1 MKLPYS
7 SPKIDTQRNI
17 VIDVT
22 YLCNYT
28 CNYCRWGSAKTPGRV
43 HHPLESVLANRED
56 LEAIGAERVVL
67 SGGEPLLHPN
77 ISEIVQHY
85 SSLVEDVILITN
97 GWLAEIEKIRSLIS
111 DGLTG
116 IAFSIDSVDPSIL
129 SKTRDMTPI
138 QITRTLSNFEDIS
151 NARNIGNMMVEL
163 GVNAVISSGNCS
175 LTSIRNL
182 LTWAENNH
190 LDYVNFNMIFDDG
203 FSGTHAPQLLL
214 TPDHAENLIDIARN
228 LETNPPLVHTNPANF
243 WYTMGQMLNGS
254 ILDGASCGLK
264 ERQAI
269 LYRGQY
275 HFCAWLD
282 TPTLGKVGS
291 TTSTTVEDARNRFE
305 AAAKKCVTGPH
316 CHCLQTTNHTWE
328 LVN

>member
-7 SPKIDTQRNI
+7 LPKIVTQKNI

-22 YLCNYT
+22 YLCNYS
-28 CNYCRWGSAKTPGRV
+28 CNYCRWGSAKTPGRS
-43 HHPLESVLANRED
+43 HHPLENILAIRED

-97 GWLAEIEKIRSLIS
+97 GWLAELEKIRSMIS

-116 IAFSIDSVDPSIL
+116 IAFSIDSVDASIL
-129 SKTRDMTPI
+129 SKTRDMTST
-138 QITRTLSNFEDIS
+138 QITRTLSNFEEIS
-151 NARNIGNMMVEL
+151 NARNKGDIVVEL
-163 GVNAVISSGNCS
+163 GVNAVISSENCS
-175 LTSIRNL
+175 VSSIRSL

-203 FSGTHAPQLLL
+203 YSGTNAPQLLL
-214 TPDHAENLIDIARN
+214 TPEHAENLLDVARN
-228 LETNPPLVHTNPANF
+228 LEINPPKIHTNSTNF
-243 WYTMGQMLNGS
+243 WYTMVQMLKGAS
-254 ILDGASCGLK
+254 LDGSSCGLR

-282 TPTLGKVGS
+282 TPTLGKVGATNS
-291 TTSTTVEDARNRFE
+291 KTVEEARNRFDE
-305 AAAKKCVTGPH
+305 AAKKCVTGPH